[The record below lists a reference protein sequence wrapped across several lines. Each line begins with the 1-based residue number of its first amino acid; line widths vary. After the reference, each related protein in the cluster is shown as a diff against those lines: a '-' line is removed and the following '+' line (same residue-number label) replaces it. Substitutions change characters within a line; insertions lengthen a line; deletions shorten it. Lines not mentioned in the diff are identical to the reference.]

1 MRDDAGWNLNLVEAL
16 EKLRGVVINVVDRHH
31 DARAGW
37 KRRIAVVN
45 HHHLEIK
52 DEQAKKKV
60 RTTPKLLINNWTR
73 D

>member
-52 DEQAKKKV
+52 DEQAKKKSEDDAKIV
-60 RTTPKLLINNWTR
+60 